1 MDEKKSRSK
10 IQETIEVVIVA
21 LLIAGVVRAFLVG
34 NYAIPSRSMVPTLL
48 VGDRIIANKV
58 IYGIKLPF
66 FRKTILPISEPKR
79 GDVVIFI
86 YPEDRSKDFVKRVI
100 GLAGDKIEIKNKTL
114 YLNDREV
121 HDSFGV
127 YSDPV
132 VYPAVLQ
139 RRDNFGPIVVP
150 PQSIFVMGDNRDES
164 LDSRFW
170 GFVNLADV
178 QGRASFIYFSFDADA
193 EGGFFSKIRWSRIGA
208 GFN

>member
-1 MDEKKSRSK
+1 MDDKKSRSK

-21 LLIAGVVRAFLVG
+21 LLIAGVVRAFLIG

-58 IYGIKLPF
+58 IYGIKLPL
-66 FRKTILPISEPKR
+66 FRKTVIPISEPKR
-79 GDVVIFI
+79 GEMVIFI
-86 YPEDRSKDFVKRVI
+86 YPEDRSKDFVKRVV
-100 GLAGDKIEIKNKTL
+100 GVAGDKIEIKNKTL

-121 HDSFGV
+121 HDGFGI

-139 RRDNFGPIVVP
+139 RRDNFGPVVVP

-193 EGGFFSKIRWSRIGA
+193 EGGFFSKIRWNRIGRA
-208 GFN
+208 LN